1 MLKFLLYFNLLAS
14 FLGMG
19 QAISFGK
26 LGGGIN
32 NNGYYTPVRGMFYD
46 TIDKVIYVSGQFAQA
61 DNKTVWG
68 VARWHNNMWDS
79 LRGGFAQFPQQTP
92 SINSGSQSWAWTIT
106 RFQNKI
112 YFAGGISYVS
122 GQLTCCMAVWNGT
135 GWDPPMAQLP
145 NGLIRQL
152 LVYNNTLYACGD
164 FTKFGTTTCNYIAK
178 FDGFSWQPVGDFSN
192 YLKTSTPPAQV
203 NSLEVYNNEL
213 YVGGGFSDTTNV
225 PKNIA
230 KFNGTKWV
238 NVGTGIQQGGFNFV
252 SCMQSFNTKL
262 YIGGRFG
269 KTAQIPGEG
278 LVYWDGLNYHGVNSE
293 SIINGGQVNYMNKY
307 KDEKLFVIGGFNNY
321 STPSI
326 INMFYVGTNNVPCG
340 ISGMDSTYAQLSP
353 TFYNIE
359 RCSFIGD
366 SLIVAGLFKKLD
378 TVSANS
384 IGFIR
389 NFDNNP
395 NCLPVGIKTNH
406 FENDLIKVYPNPF
419 KDKLNVEFSTNEI
432 KDIKFKIINNL
443 VQEVYSSNNPTQ
455 KQEIDLSFLASGIYY
470 LKIQSASEQ
479 KVVKIIKE

>member
-112 YFAGGISYVS
+112 YFVGGISYVS

-135 GWDPPMAQLP
+135 GWDAPMAQLP
-145 NGLIRQL
+145 NGLIYGL
-152 LVYNNTLYACGD
+152 KVYNNTLYACGE

-178 FDGFSWQPVGDFSN
+178 YDGISWQPVGDFSKFF
-192 YLKTSTPPAQV
+192 KTYGPPTQIT
-203 NSLEVYNNEL
+203 SLEFYNNEL
-213 YVGGGFSDTTNV
+213 YVAGAFDDSTGT

-230 KFNGTKWV
+230 KFDGTKWV
-238 NVGTGIQQGGFNFV
+238 NVGTGIQQGGITYVNTMQEFN
-252 SCMQSFNTKL
+252 NKL

-269 KTAQIPGEG
+269 KTTQIPGEG
-278 LVYWDGLNYHGVNSE
+278 LVYWDGLDYHGVNSE

-307 KDEKLFVIGGFNNY
+307 KDERLVVIGGFNNY

-326 INMFYVGTNNVPCG
+326 IGMFYVGVDNVPCG
-340 ISGMDSTYAQLSP
+340 ISGMDSTFSNL
-353 TFYNIE
+353 TFYNLE
-359 RCSFIGD
+359 RCTFIGD

-384 IGFIR
+384 IGVIR
-389 NFDNNP
+389 NYNNNP
-395 NCLPVGIKTNH
+395 NCLSVGIKNNS
-406 FENDLIKVYPNPF
+406 FENDFVKVYPNPF

-432 KDIKFKIINNL
+432 KDKKIYITNTL
-443 VQEVYSSNNPTQ
+443 GQVVYSLENLNI
-455 KQEIDLSFLASGIYY
+455 KQEIDISNLASGIYY
-470 LKIQSASEQ
+470 LKIQNSSTQ